1 MKIRVSWGLFYSH
14 ERMFRRVGL
23 WKVKESKS
31 AILGVHRHVNL
42 CVDHSMHG
50 RYYRPRCRG
59 PERGNPPFI
68 PHGRTRHGAWASLS
82 SVMPPA
88 LPQS

>member
-14 ERMFRRVGL
+14 ERMFWRVGL

-50 RYYRPRCRG
+50 RYCR
-59 PERGNPPFI
+59 PPFI